1 MILTPQIRQG
11 DVLLTV
17 FSSQTCKKRLKTF
30 PWVPLEVVPE
40 EEVAAGLVVMADE
53 LTGLLVEPELVVVV
67 S

>member
-1 MILTPQIRQG
+1 
-11 DVLLTV
+11 
-17 FSSQTCKKRLKTF
+17 LKTF

-40 EEVAAGLVVMADE
+40 EEAAAGLVVIADE